1 MQSETPDHQQNLR
14 LIAFALRR
22 AGRPHEEVIMLLE
35 AADYLEF
42 METSLYDELEECFT
56 LLQKTRAGPA

>member
-1 MQSETPDHQQNLR
+1 
-14 LIAFALRR
+14 
-22 AGRPHEEVIMLLE
+22 LLE

-56 LLQKTRAGPA
+56 LLQKYRAGPA